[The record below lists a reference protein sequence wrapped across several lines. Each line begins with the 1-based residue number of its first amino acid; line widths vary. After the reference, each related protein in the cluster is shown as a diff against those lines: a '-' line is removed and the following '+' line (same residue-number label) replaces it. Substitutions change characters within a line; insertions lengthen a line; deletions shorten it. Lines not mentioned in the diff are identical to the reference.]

1 MCVFFVILEQETRGR
16 GGEKRTANWKVQS
29 KHEED
34 RNRKQGINRRL
45 NLQEHPG
52 QKQTGGEIIA
62 STK

>member
-1 MCVFFVILEQETRGR
+1 MYVFFVILEQETGRR
-16 GGEKRTANWKVQS
+16 GGEKRATNWKVQN

-45 NLQEHPG
+45 NLQEYPR

-62 STK
+62 TVL